1 MEVPRATVTARP
13 TRVIEFQIMSDSK
26 PLLLSIYELGGYP
39 NFVPLYQRLGF
50 EVEVL
55 TSGRKAVAFLK
66 KRVPEVVVA
75 EFNYSNEFRDRTSNL
90 ESILAV
96 LQRNPQIR
104 VVVFY
109 EPELAEKLELLRAR
123 FPNFTAVALPVE
135 ADALEAVLRA

>member
-1 MEVPRATVTARP
+1 MPE
-13 TRVIEFQIMSDSK
+13 SK

-39 NFVPLYQRLGF
+39 NFVPLYQKLGF

-66 KRVPEVVVA
+66 KRAPEVVV
-75 EFNYSNEFRDRTSNL
+75 
-90 ESILAV
+90 AV

-109 EPELAEKLELLRAR
+109 ERELEEKLDLLRGR
-123 FPNFTAVALPVE
+123 FSNFTAMGLPVE
-135 ADALEAVLRA
+135 PEALEKLLQSGSSS